1 MKPIGNRKRD
11 VEVLDLTGSDDETP
25 ITSQPRKIPKSNNDP
40 GVFSQSQRDEW
51 ADEGDE
57 FGADEIIVMSQ
68 DASGNIA
75 ETFELYG
82 FLETKVVGIQY
93 YNGYATNG
101 EHVLVRREPANPYDS
116 NALRVDNVQREQIGH
131 IPRGHAAKLAS
142 YLDSG
147 PLAVSGVLGG
157 PKGVYDCPIVLG
169 LYGTSDPIAQTDL
182 LNRMKSDRLPVHAA
196 AQREKEAKQRRA
208 NELKKVAKKG
218 SGSKAGGSRQW
229 EQGSSRSDFAGTS
242 SQGLN
247 NMEQSLEDIILESER
262 FNPRE
267 MGEVVERFGAGEEAL
282 AKMPSANDPARL
294 NTGLLPYQKQG
305 LAWLLDR
312 ENPQIPAVGS
322 TAVVQ
327 LWKRSL
333 DNSRLFTNIATNF
346 SIKDKEPTLASGGI
360 LADDMGLGKTL
371 QIIALI
377 VADMDLPQNRNASCT
392 NGSKTTLIVAP
403 VSVMSNWSTQVRFY
417 LQTDLTMLS

>member
-1 MKPIGNRKRD
+1 MKQTGNRKREI
-11 VEVLDLTGSDDETP
+11 EVLDLTGSDDETP
-25 ITSQPRKIPKSNNDP
+25 VTSQPRKIPKSNNDP

-75 ETFELYG
+75 EKFELYG
-82 FLETKVVGIQY
+82 ILETKVVGVQY
-93 YNGYATNG
+93 YNGHATNG

-147 PLAVSGVLGG
+147 TLAVSGVLGG
-157 PKGVYDCPIVLG
+157 PKGIYDCPIVLG
-169 LYGTSDPIAQTDL
+169 LYGTSDPIAQADL
-182 LNRMKSDRLPVHAA
+182 KSRMKSDRLPVHAA
-196 AQREKEAKQRRA
+196 AHREKEAKQRRA
-208 NELKKVAKKG
+208 NELKNVAKKG
-218 SGSKAGGSRQW
+218 SGSKAGGNRQW
-229 EQGSSRSDFAGTS
+229 EQGSSQSDFAGDS
-242 SQGLN
+242 SQGVN
-247 NMEQSLEDIILESER
+247 NVEQSLEDIISGSER

-267 MGEVVERFGAGEEAL
+267 IGEVIERFGAGEESL
-282 AKMPSANDPARL
+282 AKMPYANDPIRL
-294 NTGLLPYQKQG
+294 RTSLLPYQKQG

-312 ENPQIPAVGS
+312 ENPQTPAVGS

-327 LWKRSL
+327 LWKRSF
-333 DNSRLFTNIATNF
+333 DNPRLFTNIATNF

-371 QIIALI
+371 QVIALI
-377 VADMDLPQNRNASCT
+377 VADMDLRQNRNTSYT
-392 NGSKTTLIVAP
+392 DVSETTLIVAP
-403 VSVMSNWSTQVRFY
+403 VSVMSNWSTQVRCV
-417 LQTDLTMLS
+417 L